1 MKKRKILSLDIS
13 SVSTGW
19 SIFNGKDF
27 VCGIISLDKKMDKV
41 IKLQKFRKILTEIL
55 LKEKPTDIVIEAV
68 FMGINVR
75 TIKILSEFSG
85 VAQECCLST
94 VNIIPYVV
102 ENTTVKSFFKVRKKE
117 NLYDFILSLFDLKKD
132 DVPFK
137 ENNDIVDSIAQNIYY
152 CDIILNYVKFRIET
166 KYGYKYDI
174 KRNKFIKNNT
184 SY

>member
-1 MKKRKILSLDIS
+1 MNSRRILSLDIS

-19 SIFNGKDF
+19 SIYNGKDF
-27 VCGIISLDKKMDKV
+27 ICGIIALDKKMDKV
-41 IKLQKFRKILTEIL
+41 IKLQKFRKTLSEIL
-55 LKEKPTDIVIEAV
+55 LKEKPTDIIIEAV

-94 VNIIPYVV
+94 INIIPYVV
-102 ENTTVKSFFKVRKKE
+102 ENTTVKAFFKVRKKE
-117 NLYDFILSLFDLKKD
+117 KLYDFILNLFDLKKD

-152 CDIILNYVKFRIET
+152 CDTILNYVKFRIET
-166 KYGYKYDI
+166 EYGYKYSI
-174 KRNKFIKNNT
+174 KKNKFIKK
-184 SY
+184 